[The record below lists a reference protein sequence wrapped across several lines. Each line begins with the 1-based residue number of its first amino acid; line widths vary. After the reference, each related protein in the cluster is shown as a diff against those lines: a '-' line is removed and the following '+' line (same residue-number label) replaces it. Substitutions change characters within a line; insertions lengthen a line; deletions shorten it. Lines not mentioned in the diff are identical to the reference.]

1 MAPRD
6 GTFCLSLQVGL
17 EQGFVYSVPLISH
30 QFPETLNLAGSLEE
44 EWALCGLTVQLP
56 QRW

>member
-6 GTFCLSLQVGL
+6 GIFCLSLQVEL

-30 QFPETLNLAGSLEE
+30 QFPEILNLAGSLEE
-44 EWALCGLTVQLP
+44 E
-56 QRW
+56 